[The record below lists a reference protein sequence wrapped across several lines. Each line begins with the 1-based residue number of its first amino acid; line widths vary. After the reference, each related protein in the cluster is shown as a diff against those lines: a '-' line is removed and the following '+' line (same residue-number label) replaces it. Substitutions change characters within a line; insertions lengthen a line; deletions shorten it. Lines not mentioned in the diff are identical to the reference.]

1 VTRRAAPKLGAYLG
15 LSAGAL
21 LAALALGRPE
31 LVALA
36 APFLFALAAGLVLAS
51 PPRLGVRLELDAER
65 AIEGDEAGATLTV
78 RADARASR
86 VDVVLPVPVDVA
98 VEPGAVA
105 IALRAGETREL
116 PLRLRLDRWGAHRL
130 GPALLRVRDPLRL
143 LVWDLAGP
151 ARPLLRVYPG
161 GEALQRIVTARETQA
176 LAGNEVS
183 RHKGEGIEFADV
195 RPRAPGDPLR
205 RVNWRAS
212 ARRGEL
218 WVNES
223 HPERN
228 TDVVLFVDSFAE
240 ARLGR
245 ESTLDLAVR
254 ATAAVADVYA
264 RRRDRVGLIGFGGV
278 LRWLAPGAGPVQLY
292 RIVDGLLD
300 TEIVL
305 SYYWKEVDVIPRRAL
320 PPNALVLA
328 LTPLLDARSIGALL
342 DLRARGVD
350 LAVINISPLPFARP
364 SGGETDELA
373 FRLWTLRREVLR
385 HRLQRTGVAV
395 AEWRPAE
402 PLQAVL
408 EEVNAFRRSARHARV

>member
-1 VTRRAAPKLGAYLG
+1 VTGRATPKLGGYVA
-15 LSAGAL
+15 LSAAGL
-21 LAALALGRPE
+21 LAALVLGRPE

-36 APFLFALAAGLVLAS
+36 APFLFALAAGLVVAA
-51 PPRLGVRLELDAER
+51 PPRLAIGLAVATDR
-65 AIEGDEAGATLTV
+65 AVEGDVVAATATL
-78 RADARASR
+78 AAEARLAR
-86 VDVVLPVPVDVA
+86 VDLVLPAPAGVSVSPGPVA
-98 VEPGAVA
+98 L
-105 IALRAGETREL
+105 ALRAGERREL
-116 PLRLRLDRWGAHRL
+116 PLELAVERWGAHRV
-130 GPALLRVRDPLRL
+130 GPPLVRVRDPLRF

-151 ARPLLRVYPG
+151 DRPLLRTYPG
-161 GEALQRIVTARETQA
+161 GEALRRIVVPRETQA
-176 LAGNEVS
+176 LAGNEVA
-183 RHKGEGIEFADV
+183 RPKGEGIEFADI
-195 RPRAPGDPLR
+195 RLRAPGDPLR

-228 TDVVLFVDSFAE
+228 ADVVLFVDSFAE

-245 ESTLDLAVR
+245 QSTLDLAVR

-264 RRRDRVGLIGFGGV
+264 RRRDRVGFVGFGGV
-278 LRWLAPGAGPVQLY
+278 LRWLAPGAGAAQLY
-292 RIVDGLLD
+292 RVVDGLLD

-328 LTPLLDARSIGALL
+328 LTPLLDRRSIGALL
-342 DLRARGVD
+342 ELRARGVD
-350 LAVINISPLPFARP
+350 LAVIDVSPLPFARA
-364 SGGETDELA
+364 SAGEADELA

-385 HRLQRTGVAV
+385 HRLQRAGIAV
-395 AEWRPAE
+395 AEWLPER